1 MVGDRSARP
10 VIPPKTLQRI
20 LEAYEAQY
28 EVLMPDQLR
37 KEIQET
43 IQKWQDED
51 ES

>member
-1 MVGDRSARP
+1 MIHSKA
-10 VIPPKTLQRI
+10 LQRI

-37 KEIQET
+37 KEIRET